1 MTYADEAIA
10 FNFKIATLAQ
20 TASLAMT
27 GRVCF
32 VIARRQCLF
41 ADEAIAFNFEIATL
55 AQTASLAMTGK

>member
-1 MTYADEAIA
+1 
-10 FNFKIATLAQ
+10 
-20 TASLAMT
+20 MT